1 MGTDKKEYKIKKN
14 DEVKVIAGKD
24 KGKTGRVLKVD
35 RVNGRAVIEGINMV
49 KKTMRKKKQN
59 DKGGIAEVEAPVHIS
74 NVMLMGKSGK
84 PSRVGYRF
92 EGKGENRKKV
102 RFVKKSGET
111 V

>member
-1 MGTDKKEYKIKKN
+1 MGTNKKEYKIKKN

-35 RVNGRAVIEGINMV
+35 RINGRVVIEGINMA
-49 KKTMRKKKQN
+49 KKTMKKKKQN

>member
-1 MGTDKKEYKIKKN
+1 MGTNKTEYKIKKN

-35 RVNGRAVIEGINMV
+35 RANGRIVIEGLNMV
-49 KKTMRKKKQN
+49 KKTMKKKKQN
-59 DKGGIAEVEAPVHIS
+59 DKGGIAEVESPIHIS
-74 NVMLMGKSGK
+74 NVMLLGKSGK

-92 EGKGENRKKV
+92 EGKGENRRKV
-102 RFVKKSGET
+102 RFIKKSGET